1 MTMPDPVLAY
11 LGPETMLPVASVLA
25 AAVGFLLICWRY
37 VLRIVTAPFRALYGK
52 NDGATP
58 PAVPSARVETNVK
71 VETSIKVE
79 P

>member
-1 MTMPDPVLAY
+1 MSLPDPVLAY

-37 VLRIVTAPFRALYGK
+37 VLRIVTAPFRALLGK
-52 NDGATP
+52 KDGAASAAVP
-58 PAVPSARVETNVK
+58 PAPVETG
-71 VETSIKVE
+71 IKVE

>member
-1 MTMPDPVLAY
+1 MSIPDPILAY

-37 VLRIVTAPFRALYGK
+37 VLRAVTAPFRSLFGK
-52 NDGATP
+52 KDLSIP
-58 PAVPSARVETNVK
+58 PAVSSNPVETG
-71 VETSIKVE
+71 IKVE